1 MNDVM
6 DFSITKLI
14 RNYSIEVKITRQV
27 SFNYFPGF
35 ILRNALV
42 SAMADPYCYKQREQ
56 NIKPA
61 DCASCAYVSGCI
73 YHKLNLPTHD
83 RKSPEQQPYLIDAFN
98 LKHNERF
105 SENGVFHFRFIAAL
119 REPAERPR
127 HRRQN
132 QCRLRAI

>member
-1 MNDVM
+1 MKIV
-6 DFSITKLI
+6 SYVITLKTTK
-14 RNYSIEVKITRQV
+14 KIV
-27 SFNYFPGF
+27 FNYFPGF
-35 ILRNALV
+35 ILRNALDG
-42 SAMADPYCYKQREQ
+42 AKAGMYCHKQREQ
-56 NIKPA
+56 NMKPGG
-61 DCASCAYVSGCI
+61 CAVCAYVSGCN